1 MTCRGRGAHVRHQRQ
16 PAEVSRAAES
26 AEDKHDD
33 LLAEVLALE
42 AEDASE
48 HAQRHKLVVRDEF
61 GRGEGRERVE
71 EQLCGLA
78 EVADREE
85 VDARVDL
92 EAVAAV
98 PVASLVD
105 EPASVRLCQS
115 ESR

>member
-1 MTCRGRGAHVRHQRQ
+1 MT
-16 PAEVSRAAES
+16 
-26 AEDKHDD
+26 D
-33 LLAEVLALE
+33 LLAEILALE